1 MATRNTRIF
10 SDLDL
15 NFNSHPVSGDIV
27 KKYDES
33 AIKQSIKN
41 LILTQNYE
49 RPFHSEIGS
58 QIKSLLFEL
67 PTSMTASLIKRQIMD
82 TISNFEPR
90 ANILDV
96 TVLLSPDNNG
106 IYCTIVFTIINSTTP
121 ISVDLFL
128 ERTR

>member
-1 MATRNTRIF
+1 MAKTRTF

-15 NFNSHPVSGDIV
+15 NFIANPVSKDIS
-27 KKYDES
+27 KKYDEN

-41 LILTQNYE
+41 LIMTKNFE
-49 RPFHSEIGS
+49 RPFRSDIGS
-58 QIKSLLFEL
+58 QVKMLMFEPITPML
-67 PTSMTASLIKRQIMD
+67 SALIKK
-82 TISNFEPR
+82 TIENTINSYEPR

-96 TVLLSPDNNG
+96 SVLLSPDNNG
-106 IYCTIVFTIINSTTP
+106 VYVTIIFNIVNTSTP